1 VLFGKSKSN
10 QTFLG
15 EDRMSKNIHS
25 IKDLKILVVDDQ
37 LEVRAMIRNMLT
49 ELGITQIFEASD
61 GKEAMV
67 FTDNAMDMIDIV
79 ICDWNMPKM
88 SGIDL
93 LKQMRSVYPEVPFLM
108 ITGRSDV
115 ESVSMAKSSGVTA
128 YIRKPF
134 SPAHLEIKLRV
145 IKSKMDAQRV
155 A

>member
-1 VLFGKSKSN
+1 MAKEEGVSGL
-10 QTFLG
+10 
-15 EDRMSKNIHS
+15 RV
-25 IKDLKILVVDDQ
+25 LVVDDQ
-37 LEVRAMIRNMLT
+37 QEVRSMLRSMLT

-67 FTDNAMDMIDIV
+67 FTDSAMDMIDVV

-88 SGIDL
+88 SGIEL
-93 LKQMRSVYPEVPFLM
+93 LRQMRSVFPNVPFLM
-108 ITGRSDV
+108 VTGRSDI
-115 ESVSMAKSSGVTA
+115 ESVSQAKANGVTA

>member
-1 VLFGKSKSN
+1 
-10 QTFLG
+10 
-15 EDRMSKNIHS
+15 MSKNIQS

-61 GKEAMV
+61 GKEAMI
-67 FTDNAMDMIDIV
+67 FTDSAMDMIDIV

-115 ESVSMAKSSGVTA
+115 ESVSIAKSSGVTA